1 MFLSAPRFSK
11 GRAVEDQE
19 SIDSLWLCKLP
30 LCQDLVE
37 VEESAVSKERESE
50 LCLKSVCME
59 EKGIR
64 TCERCRGSSSGGSS
78 SGVDLRPNDEV
89 LCTV

>member
-37 VEESAVSKERESE
+37 AEES
-50 LCLKSVCME
+50 
-59 EKGIR
+59 
-64 TCERCRGSSSGGSS
+64 
-78 SGVDLRPNDEV
+78 V
-89 LCTV
+89 LCRKEENLSCA